1 MKRCAQCSGNTVLC
15 LDAGQSL
22 LPTFHPLLLLLK
34 FFFLSDPVRQHDHGH
49 LNGCFLAGQS
59 LLHCGSGM
67 VDTNLQNVTV
77 GACNQVRHISS
88 EDTMILKE

>member
-1 MKRCAQCSGNTVLC
+1 MFREHSAMFGCRPVFATH
-15 LDAGQSL
+15 
-22 LPTFHPLLLLLK
+22 LPPSPAPFEV
-34 FFFLSDPVRQHDHGH
+34 FFLSDPVRQHDHGH